1 MSMAA
6 AFGCYIN
13 VGSQFDNHGCS
24 VNLMDDAVNG
34 IGAVDEVLQVKVST
48 GSIWGMTSKSM
59 PRAFFLK
66 FSGRINITG
75 TFFPLAKTRCG
86 LIM

>member
-6 AFGCYIN
+6 AFGCYVN

-34 IGAVDEVLQVKVST
+34 IGAVDEVLQVKSVD
-48 GSIWGMTSKSM
+48 GQHLGDDFKINAQGV
-59 PRAFFLK
+59 FLK
-66 FSGRINITG
+66 FSGRIKITG